1 MAGPGYSLV
10 GGFWS
15 LYALQTPGAPL
26 ISIRLTPTNTAMVYW
41 PSPSAGFALLQNTNV
56 TTTNWVTPP
65 ETVTDDGTIK
75 FIIVNPPLGNRFY
88 RLRSP

>member
-1 MAGPGYSLV
+1 
-10 GGFWS
+10 
-15 LYALQTPGAPL
+15 
-26 ISIRLTPTNTAMVYW
+26 
-41 PSPSAGFALLQNTNV
+41 
-56 TTTNWVTPP
+56 VTPP